1 MIKLTVLILIFSLAL
16 ACLASCTETENEGS
30 VDIPDESSVATESET
45 VTESSLTVE
54 ESSEEENSEQSEE
67 ESIEIPD
74 FNTAK
79 VFYAHDC
86 IGPNPDGSV
95 EVNDMNNSLEI
106 QSEYGLRRTYH
117 NYAWYPNFKDM
128 EETKASYMYV
138 VFLLYSSEKNTPKEP
153 LREYLEAYGFIVDEE
168 NTAALEKVEGV
179 AQAIVGYIPCIMLQE
194 INSECVANKYNIYY
208 SWLSKK
214 CLGEDCEYYAPPL
227 K

>member
-1 MIKLTVLILIFSLAL
+1 MKKLTVLILIFSLAL
-16 ACLASCTETENEGS
+16 ACLASCAETENESS
-30 VDIPDESSVATESET
+30 VDSPDESEAVTESEA
-45 VTESSLTVE
+45 VAESSLTVE
-54 ESSEEENSEQSEE
+54 ESSEEENSEQSE

-95 EVNDMNNSLEI
+95 EMNDMNNSLGNK
-106 QSEYGLRRTYH
+106 SEYGFHKTYH
-117 NYAWYPNFKDM
+117 NYAWNPYFKDS
-128 EETKASYMYV
+128 EEAKTSYMYV
-138 VFLLYSSEKNTPKEP
+138 VVILYSSDENVPKEP
-153 LREYLEAYGFIVDEE
+153 LNKFLEAYGYIEDKEK
-168 NTAALEKVEGV
+168 TAALVEVEGV
-179 AQAIVGYIPCIMLQE
+179 AQATVGYIPSIMLQE
-194 INSECVANKYNIYY
+194 IHSECVANKYNIYY

>member
-1 MIKLTVLILIFSLAL
+1 MKKLTVLILIFSLAL

-67 ESIEIPD
+67 SIEIPD

-106 QSEYGLRRTYH
+106 QS
-117 NYAWYPNFKDM
+117 
-128 EETKASYMYV
+128 
-138 VFLLYSSEKNTPKEP
+138 
-153 LREYLEAYGFIVDEE
+153 
-168 NTAALEKVEGV
+168 
-179 AQAIVGYIPCIMLQE
+179 
-194 INSECVANKYNIYY
+194 
-208 SWLSKK
+208 
-214 CLGEDCEYYAPPL
+214 
-227 K
+227 

>member
-1 MIKLTVLILIFSLAL
+1 MKKITSLILLIAL
-16 ACLASCTETENEGS
+16 IVSCFASCTETENEGS
-30 VDIPDESSVATESET
+30 VDTPAESEAI
-45 VTESSLTVE
+45 TESSLTVE
-54 ESSEEENSEQSEE
+54 ESSEEENSEQSE

-95 EVNDMNNSLEI
+95 EMNDMNNSLGNK
-106 QSEYGLRRTYH
+106 SEYGFHKTYH
-117 NYAWYPNFKDM
+117 NYAWNPYFKDS
-128 EETKASYMYV
+128 EEAKTSYMYV
-138 VFLLYSSEKNTPKEP
+138 VVILYSSDENVPKEP
-153 LREYLEAYGFIVDEE
+153 LNKFLEAYGFIVDEE

-208 SWLSKK
+208 SWLSKS